1 LPSFLTVLPLAF
13 VMVAGPQIISAIFLA
28 TSEKW
33 QKNSAAFLAGVLITV
48 TLFVSVA
55 YVLVRVLFD
64 AAGSSGES
72 STKVWLDVV
81 LLVLLVVAGVHKY
94 MTRKTSKPP
103 QWMGKLEEATPK
115 MSFRLGLLLLGVFP
129 TDIITSVVVGSS
141 LARNADPWWY
151 CLPFVLL
158 TLLFAAL
165 PVLFVL
171 ILGKRAA
178 SILPKVRDWM
188 NTNSWIVS
196 EIVIV
201 FFIVMEINNL
211 IGA

>member
-1 LPSFLTVLPLAF
+1 VPSFLTFLPLAF

-48 TLFVSVA
+48 TAFVSVA
-55 YVLVRVLFD
+55 YVVVKLLFD
-64 AAGSSGES
+64 ATSSSSQS

-81 LLVLLVVAGVHKY
+81 LLVLLVVAGIHKY

-103 QWMGKLEEATPK
+103 KWMGKLEEATPK

-178 SILPKVRDWM
+178 TILPKVRDWM

>member
-33 QKNSAAFLAGVLITV
+33 QRNSAAFLAGVLLTV

-55 YVLVRVLFD
+55 YVVVKLLFD
-64 AAGSSGES
+64 ATSSSGQS

-94 MTRKTSKPP
+94 LTRKTSKPP
-103 QWMGKLEEATPK
+103 KWMGKLEEATPK

-178 SILPKVRDWM
+178 TILPKVRDWM
-188 NTNSWIVS
+188 NANSWIVS

>member
-1 LPSFLTVLPLAF
+1 VPSFLTVLPLAF

-55 YVLVRVLFD
+55 YVVVKLLFD
-64 AAGSSGES
+64 ATSSSSQS

-81 LLVLLVVAGVHKY
+81 LLILLVVAGVHKY
-94 MTRKTSKPP
+94 LTRKTSKPP
-103 QWMGKLEEATPK
+103 KWMGKLEEATPK

-178 SILPKVRDWM
+178 KILPKVRDWM